1 VASRLDAQREDL
13 AAEAVTRPALF
24 RINQAAKRIGVSR
37 IFDWRLNDLAVR
49 RSELDE
55 MKN

>member
-1 VASRLDAQREDL
+1 VVSRLDAQREDV

-24 RINQAAKRIGVSR
+24 RIDQAAKRIGVSR

-49 RSELDE
+49 R
-55 MKN
+55 